1 MCNLSKG
8 VREKGIAEG
17 MARGMAAG
25 RADGILSSIKSLTE
39 TMNLS
44 IDQAMAA
51 LKVPEAERQ
60 TYLDLLQK
68 Q

>member
-1 MCNLSKG
+1 
-8 VREKGIAEG
+8 
-17 MARGMAAG
+17 MAKG
-25 RADGILSSIKSLTE
+25 RADGILSSIKNLTE

-51 LKVPEAERQ
+51 LKVPEAERK
-60 TYLDLLQK
+60 TYLELLKK